1 MIFLKIVT
9 LISLLVMAG
18 SGVAACIRHLQ
29 MLQQSSYFPSRYL
42 KWLKN
47 AWSLRTFW
55 SIVAFGL
62 AFLVLF
68 FSYSP
73 VYLAVVAALCI
84 VRIPRAK
91 ADHKNSIKK
100 LVFTARVK
108 RLYALCGLLCVAPGV
123 LGWVLDVAWL
133 VYVGLL
139 FAFATP
145 LVCLIAWG
153 ILQPLEKAISAWYV
167 NDAKKMLRAHRGL
180 QVVGITGSYGKTSTK
195 YILGRI
201 LKEKYNVLITPESY
215 NTPMGIVRTVRGS
228 LRPETQIFVAEMGA
242 KKKGDVAE
250 ICHIAN
256 PDMGIITSVGP
267 QHLDTFGNIET
278 VAATKF
284 ELADY
289 CKKKNG
295 PVFLNTDNPLISE
308 RAEKYNAVSYGFEGT
323 PDYALQNL
331 TYTADG
337 LCFDL
342 VQGGQTIPLTTRLLG
357 RHNALNIAAAAACA
371 HTLGVSAE
379 DIRFAVASLTPVE
392 HRLQMK
398 PFLNGSLLIDDAYN
412 ANPEGCLEAVQVL
425 SRFDGYK
432 KIIVTPGLVEL
443 GEKEYDC
450 NYALGSA
457 AAEVCDEIILVG
469 QKRAIPMQDAIQKTD
484 YDPAHLQV
492 VDRFADALAKLGH
505 LCDKNT
511 VVLFENDLP
520 DNYAG

>member
-1 MIFLKIVT
+1 MEYVT
-9 LISLLVMAG
+9 LISLLAIAAGGMA
-18 SGVAACIRHLQ
+18 AAVRHLQ

-42 KWLKN
+42 KWLKT
-47 AWSLRTFW
+47 AWSLRTLW

-62 AFLVLF
+62 AFLTVF

-73 VYLAVVAALCI
+73 VYLVLVALVCL

-91 ADHKNSIKK
+91 SDYKHSIKK

-108 RLYALCGLLCVAPGV
+108 RQYALCCLLCVAPGV
-123 LGWVLDVAWL
+123 LGWAFHLQWL
-133 VYVGLL
+133 IYIGMLL
-139 FAFATP
+139 AYATP
-145 LVCLIAWG
+145 LTCLVAWT
-153 ILQPLEKAISAWYV
+153 ILQPLEKSISAWYV
-167 NDAKKMLRAHRGL
+167 NDAKKMLRAHKGL
-180 QVVGITGSYGKTSTK
+180 RVIGITGSYGKTSTK

-242 KKKGDVAE
+242 KKKGDVEE
-250 ICHIAN
+250 ICRIAN
-256 PDMGIITSVGP
+256 PEMGIITSVGP
-267 QHLDTFGNIET
+267 QHLDTFGSIET

-284 ELADY
+284 ELADH
-289 CKKKNG
+289 CKKNNG
-295 PVFLNTDNPLISE
+295 PVFLNTDNELIAR
-308 RAEKYNAVSYGFEGT
+308 RAENYATVSYGFEGN
-323 PDYALQNL
+323 PDYTLQNL
-331 TYTADG
+331 NYTADG

-342 VQGGQTIPLTTRLLG
+342 VQGGQAIPLTTRLLG

-371 HTLGVSAE
+371 HRLGVSAE

-425 SRFDGYK
+425 SRFAGYK

-443 GEKEYDC
+443 GAREYDC
-450 NYALGSA
+450 NFALGA
-457 AAEVCDEIILVG
+457 AAAKYCDEIILVG
-469 QKRAIPMQDAIQKTD
+469 QKRAVPMQDAIKKTD
-484 YDPAHLQV
+484 FDPAHLFV